1 MKIKANNKKITI
13 NYVKTDEKA
22 IFDRIKQIV
31 RQNYCNYTKVRYG
44 SKIQKIAVIGLLC
57 SPKLV
62 FIIGKIFRYLFP
74 QKLYEYSRK

>member
-1 MKIKANNKKITI
+1 M
-13 NYVKTDEKA
+13 VVTDLNEKA

-44 SKIQKIAVIGLLC
+44 SKIQKIAVICLLC